1 LDWGASVFTATLL
14 LWAVLL
20 ALILRQRIFISHD
33 TISNY
38 AHVWYVAD
46 RLHATGSVPF
56 HMPVLGHGQ
65 AFAFPY
71 AFLPWLAS
79 ALIWPAL
86 GEWSVT
92 IMLAAGSMTLI
103 AAMFWALPELRS
115 NSWIATAALGSP
127 TLVAVPIIGQLPF
140 AWATTMLFVAVG
152 AWRRG
157 RHGFAALALGVAQ
170 ATHPAVVAPIA
181 LALVAIWA
189 YFEHDRRKLV
199 GVYVIGGLLA
209 LPAAAIVLFSP
220 VIADTTRS
228 DQLREFAYTFA
239 IRCPVVFVPCLLAAT
254 VAHNVRVGA
263 RVTVCILAASLM
275 LVGFLDT
282 SFGWRHLFTGPDNE
296 IADIANAPEFQPGAT
311 YRVLDASDGKYSMYR
326 VLRRGGRLDSE
337 LFPESIGRRSFAT
350 PERYTAFLQRRHVA
364 YVIVFD
370 RYDRTYKTN
379 EHAQLEQ
386 LTQTCD
392 RDQIGTRLLIHRQH
406 HWLYQINY
414 NC

>member
-1 LDWGASVFTATLL
+1 MLG
-14 LWAVLL
+14 
-20 ALILRQRIFISHD
+20 LILRQRIFISHD

-71 AFLPWLAS
+71 AFVPWLTS

-92 IMLAAGSMTLI
+92 LMLAAGTIALI
-103 AAMFWALPELRS
+103 AAMFWALPELRA
-115 NSWIATAALGSP
+115 NRWVATAALCSP

-157 RHGFAALALGVAQ
+157 RHGLAALALGVAQ

-181 LALVAIWA
+181 LALAAIWLC
-189 YFEHDRRKLV
+189 YEHDRRKLV

-228 DQLREFAYTFA
+228 DQIRQFAYTFA
-239 IRCPVVFVPCLLAAT
+239 IRCPVIFVPCLLAAT
-254 VAHNVRVGA
+254 VAHKVRIGA
-263 RVTVCILAASLM
+263 LVAVCVLVANLVLA
-275 LVGFLDT
+275 GFLDT
-282 SFGWRHLFTGPDNE
+282 SFGWRHLFSGPDNE

-311 YRVLDASDGKYSMYR
+311 YRVLDANDGKYSMYR
-326 VLRRGGRLDSE
+326 VLRRGGHLDSE

-350 PERYTAFLQRRHVA
+350 SERYTTFLRHRRVA

-370 RYDRTYKTN
+370 RYDRAYKTN
-379 EHAQLEQ
+379 EHAKLEQ
-386 LTQTCD
+386 LTKGCD
-392 RDQIGTRLLIHRQH
+392 GNHVGTRLLIHRQH
-406 HWLYQINY
+406 HWLYEVNY
-414 NC
+414 KC